1 MKTLTKKI
9 EVDVSKE
16 EVWEVLFNQFGQ
28 VSRFNPLIKGSAHLS
43 GAAGEVGATRS
54 CDLNTGGTIKEEII
68 SAEPMTR
75 FEFEIIEGSMPMV
88 KKMFA
93 AYSLRPL
100 ADTRTEVTFIV
111 KFMASPSFMGGIVKM
126 MMGRMFLKML
136 ASLKDYLEI
145 GIEVNQGNHTN
156 R

>member
-16 EVWEVLFNQFGQ
+16 EAWDVLFNQFGQ

-43 GAAGEVGATRS
+43 GAEGAVGATRS
-54 CDLNTGGTIKEEII
+54 CDLTTGGTIKEKII
-68 SAEPMTR
+68 AAEPTR
-75 FEFEIIEGSMPMV
+75 HFEFEIIEGSMPMV

-93 AYSLRPL
+93 AYSLQPL
-100 ADTRTEVTFIV
+100 ADTRTEITFTV
-111 KFMASPSFMGGIVKM
+111 KFMASPSFMGGIMKI

-136 ASLKDYLEI
+136 TGLKDYLEM
-145 GIEVNQGNHTN
+145 GIEVNQGNHED